1 MVNSALPVLL
11 FCCLKFFSWWIIHP
25 RGIGRVYQV
34 FISNLCGASQS
45 NMSLWNSSPQQSLS
59 FEKIKPKKMFCLF
72 FWERKIVVVLSLSK
86 KKWMLSC
93 PQFWNK
99 FWNSFLVFSQQ
110 SLLSNPNVM
119 GIFAL
124 SKLQLFRSKA
134 SPYPIHLKEEMWIH
148 FFSLIN
154 TIVHLPHFMF
164 KGC

>member
-72 FWERKIVVVLSLSK
+72 FEKEKLLLCSLSK
-86 KKWMLSC
+86 KKKKMNAQLSSILK
-93 PQFWNK
+93 QVLK
-99 FWNSFLVFSQQ
+99 FIL
-110 SLLSNPNVM
+110 
-119 GIFAL
+119 GIFPAEFVIK
-124 SKLQLFRSKA
+124 SKRNGNICFIKV
-134 SPYPIHLKEEMWIH
+134 
-148 FFSLIN
+148 
-154 TIVHLPHFMF
+154 TII
-164 KGC
+164 